1 MLPPPP
7 ARASHVFFLPFVNR
21 GSLALADGWFTKSN
35 AVPRLNKSARPPAR
49 QSVCLKLTARR
60 LTAEGTVAAAAVAAN
75 DP

>member
-1 MLPPPP
+1 MLPP
-7 ARASHVFFLPFVNR
+7 ASHVFFLPFVNR

-35 AVPRLNKSARPPAR
+35 AVPRLNKSAR

-60 LTAEGTVAAAAVAAN
+60 LTAEGTVAAAAAVVAAN